1 LGSEPP
7 PVPGGGFSCEAGGV
21 AGCWA
26 DADGASAHAAIAP
39 YTHDARRKDRIG
51 MADLL
56 VSVSIQRY
64 NQRPSGTSE
73 EGSMQLRPL
82 GFVGSVL
89 ALALAASATLYGQAK
104 EPWVGTWRLNTTKS
118 TYSPGPKP
126 VSSTVTVQASE
137 GGIKQ
142 VTEQS
147 LGLGASKSE
156 FTARFDGKD
165 YPIRGNPNAE
175 VVALRRI
182 DDSNYE
188 VLLKMSGKVTITSR
202 VSISGDGKT
211 RTVVQT
217 GANAKGQK
225 VMNTIVYDRK

>member
-1 LGSEPP
+1 
-7 PVPGGGFSCEAGGV
+7 
-21 AGCWA
+21 
-26 DADGASAHAAIAP
+26 
-39 YTHDARRKDRIG
+39 
-51 MADLL
+51 M
-56 VSVSIQRY
+56 SV
-64 NQRPSGTSE
+64 
-73 EGSMQLRPL
+73 RPL
-82 GFVGSVL
+82 GPVGFVLVL
-89 ALALAASATLYGQAK
+89 SLATPVALSGQSK

-126 VSSTVTVQASE
+126 ASSTVTVQASE

-165 YPIRGNPNAE
+165 YPIRGNPNAD

-182 DDSNYE
+182 DDSSYE

-202 VSISGDGKT
+202 VSISADGRT

-217 GANAKGQK
+217 GNDAKGQK

>member
-1 LGSEPP
+1 M
-7 PVPGGGFSCEAGGV
+7 
-21 AGCWA
+21 
-26 DADGASAHAAIAP
+26 
-39 YTHDARRKDRIG
+39 Y
-51 MADLL
+51 M
-56 VSVSIQRY
+56 
-64 NQRPSGTSE
+64 
-73 EGSMQLRPL
+73 RPL
-82 GFVGSVL
+82 GLVGF
-89 ALALAASATLYGQAK
+89 ALALSLAAPVTLSSQSK

-137 GGIKQ
+137 GGLKQ

-147 LGLGASKSE
+147 LGLGAAKSE

-182 DDSNYE
+182 DDSSYE

-202 VSISGDGKT
+202 VSISADGRT

-217 GANAKGQK
+217 GTDAKGQK